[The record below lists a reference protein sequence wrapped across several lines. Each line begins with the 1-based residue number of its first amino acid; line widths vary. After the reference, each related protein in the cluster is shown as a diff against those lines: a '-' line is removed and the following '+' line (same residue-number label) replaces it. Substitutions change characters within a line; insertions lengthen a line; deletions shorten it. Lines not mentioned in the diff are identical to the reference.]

1 MQIDVELQ
9 VPYRQIAKTDHV
21 RIDME
26 GDTLADVLTH
36 LIRQIP
42 ALRDH
47 LGGEE
52 FPGTLPFLLMINGNV
67 VKGGQPGEIRVQ
79 PGDRLTFTQIL
90 AGG

>member
-1 MQIDVELQ
+1 MRVDVELQ
-9 VPYRQIAKTDHV
+9 VPYRQIAKTDRV

-47 LGGEE
+47 LAGEE
-52 FPGTLPFLLMINGNV
+52 FPGVLPFLLLINGIV
-67 VKGGQPGEIRVQ
+67 VKGGSPAEIRIQ
-79 PGDRLTFTQIL
+79 PGDRLTLTQIL